1 MKKLSVKN
9 NDILAFIDIDSNK
22 KFYEVYNVRKL
33 SDDKIEVIT
42 GTCDSN
48 KNGVKPFRK
57 ENKQAKT
64 IVWSRIR
71 NILNIA

>member
-33 SDDKIEVIT
+33 CDNKIEVIT

-48 KNGVKPFRK
+48 KNGVIPFRK
-57 ENKQAKT
+57 E
-64 IVWSRIR
+64 IVTLEDYIDCTY
-71 NILNIA
+71 NIF